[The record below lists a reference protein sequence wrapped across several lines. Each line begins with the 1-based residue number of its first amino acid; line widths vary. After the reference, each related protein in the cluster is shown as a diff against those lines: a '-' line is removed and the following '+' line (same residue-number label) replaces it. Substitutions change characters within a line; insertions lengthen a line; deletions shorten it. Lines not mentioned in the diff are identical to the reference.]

1 MGLAGFELVPGPNDD
16 QPRVPRGVPG
26 DGAREREVARYRWT
40 RAMAGDPVVVVLEP
54 DELPILMERGA
65 PTASG
70 WAVVA
75 LAKVYKDGTPAGAL
89 VELTIQRDGS
99 SVLTYDEIRR
109 FSPLLPGET
118 PPDDF
123 SPG

>member
-1 MGLAGFELVPGPNDD
+1 LHTLCRPAADGRRPGWVWRDLSWCPD
-16 QPRVPRGVPG
+16 P
-26 DGAREREVARYRWT
+26 T
-40 RAMAGDPVVVVLEP
+40 MAGDPVVVALEP

-75 LAKVYKDGTPAGAL
+75 LAEVYKDGTPAGAF

-99 SVLTYDEIRR
+99 SVSTYDEIRR